1 VFSAVTLRTSW
12 ICAAAAVAVFIGFA
26 SPSRSSRVAT
36 SAARPA
42 TWAGRIEINWKQDH
56 SHSQG
61 GLTETGHTEYHET
74 LTLQINGTS
83 TTKASGST
91 SDERATTE
99 VDDKSV
105 CTSEERTFTGQWSGI
120 PQPGALGGR
129 WLLAP
134 YDDMNHAGPG
144 LLGTDKAG
152 KAWAAVDLAVA
163 GKSPASSSLFELSV
177 PHIIGGG
184 ECNETVTTSDGST
197 TNSFAFGPG
206 GNGVGGTIAPGTLH
220 DNPLT
225 GVQVIR
231 TTGKWR
237 SSPPPF
243 TGSAT
248 QSYVDA
254 NPVDRSPLPEWTSTY
269 TISWNLEPFCE
280 LFGTVSGQKP
290 WVAFYPDS
298 KRPEDLHAPF
308 RGNVNDFIHAL
319 EAAGATVTVE
329 TTYRPDERAWLMHQ
343 SSKIAR
349 GASIPPPDYPH
360 GFDQVPICWEH
371 RRSNGSVD
379 THASRAA
386 ATAMTTKKGGYNIAF
401 PPAYPSRH
409 TLHLAIDMKITWE
422 HNPLVLHPP
431 RHRPIM
437 IHGSCPALCSG
448 ATNHELW
455 AAGHRYWHVQKLA
468 ADPPHWSDNG
478 H

>member
-1 VFSAVTLRTSW
+1 VFV
-12 ICAAAAVAVFIGFA
+12 GFV
-26 SPSRSSRVAT
+26 SPSRSPRH
-36 SAARPA
+36 AAAAPPTPA
-42 TWAGRIEINWKQDH
+42 PWTGQVKIEWTQDH
-56 SHSQG
+56 SHTES
-61 GLTETGHTEYHET
+61 GLTERFHVEYHET
-74 LTLQINGTS
+74 VTLQINGTS
-83 TTKASGST
+83 TTKASGSWELEEQAPDGE
-91 SDERATTE
+91 SKE
-99 VDDKSV
+99 V
-105 CTSEERTFTGQWSGI
+105 CTSKEQTFTGRWFRNS
-120 PQPGALGGR
+120 

-134 YDDMNHAGPG
+134 YDD
-144 LLGTDKAG
+144 TDQVGGYGHLATDASG
-152 KAWAAVDLAVA
+152 KAWAAVYLAVL
-163 GKSPASSSLFELSV
+163 GKSPTASSLFELSV
-177 PHIIGGG
+177 PHVIGGG
-184 ECNETVTTSDGST
+184 QCET
-197 TNSFAFGPG
+197 TNSDGDVSTRSFPPG
-206 GNGVGGTIAPGTLH
+206 TAGTAGAIAPGTLH
-220 DNPLT
+220 DNPYT
-225 GVQVIR
+225 GVQVLR
-231 TTGKWR
+231 TTGKWL
-237 SSPPPF
+237 STPPPF
-243 TGSAT
+243 TGSST
-248 QSYVDA
+248 QSYVDQ
-254 NPVDRSPLPEWTSTY
+254 NPVDRSPEPEWTSTY
-269 TISWNLEPFCE
+269 KISWTTEPFCE
-280 LFGTVSGQKP
+280 LFGSLSGQR
-290 WVAFYPDS
+290 WVPFYADS
-298 KRPEDLHAPF
+298 KNLQSLHNPF
-308 RGNVNDFIHAL
+308 RRDVSDFIDAL
-319 EAAGATVTVE
+319 EAAGATVTIE

-386 ATAMTTKKGGYNIAF
+386 ATAMTIKNGGYNIAF